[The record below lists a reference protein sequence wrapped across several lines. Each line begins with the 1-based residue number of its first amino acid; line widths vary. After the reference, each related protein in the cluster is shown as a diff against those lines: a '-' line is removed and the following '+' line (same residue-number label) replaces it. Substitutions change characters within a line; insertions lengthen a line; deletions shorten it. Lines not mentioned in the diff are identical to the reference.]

1 MRAWEVAAPDG
12 PGLRLVERPLPTP
25 GPGDLLL
32 RVLTCGVCRT
42 DLHVVHGEIPQRRA
56 HVVPGHEVVG
66 EVVEVGVEVSAF
78 SVGDR
83 VGVAWLR
90 HTCGQCRW
98 CRAGAEN
105 LCPESRYTGWDAD
118 GGFAEAVVAP
128 ADFVHR
134 IPDGAD
140 EEHVAPLLCAGII
153 GYRALRRSALPAA
166 GRLGIYGFGASAHIT
181 AQIAIAQGAEVH
193 VLSRGEGARALAL
206 ELGAA
211 SARGALETPPV
222 PLDSA
227 IIFAPAGDLVPGA
240 LAALDRGGTLALA
253 GIHMSDVPSLNYQ
266 DHLFRE
272 RTVTSVTSNTRRDGA
287 ELLAL
292 AERLSVSVRTTAYAF
307 EQADLALSDLADTR
321 VTGAAVLRVHPGAGA
336 GT

>member
-1 MRAWEVAAPDG
+1 MRAWEVEAPEG
-12 PGLRLVERPLPTP
+12 PGLRLVERPMPTP
-25 GPGDLLL
+25 APGEVLL

-42 DLHVVHGEIPQRRA
+42 DLHVVHGELPEHRA

-66 EVVEVGVEVSAF
+66 EVVEVGTQVSAF
-78 SVGDR
+78 AVGDR

-98 CRAGAEN
+98 CRAGTEN
-105 LCPESRYTGWDAD
+105 LCPDSRYTGWDVD

-128 ADFVHR
+128 ADFAYR

-140 EEHVAPLLCAGII
+140 EERVAPMLCAGII
-153 GYRALRRSALPAA
+153 GYRALRRSALPTA

-211 SARGALETPPV
+211 SARGAHEAPPV